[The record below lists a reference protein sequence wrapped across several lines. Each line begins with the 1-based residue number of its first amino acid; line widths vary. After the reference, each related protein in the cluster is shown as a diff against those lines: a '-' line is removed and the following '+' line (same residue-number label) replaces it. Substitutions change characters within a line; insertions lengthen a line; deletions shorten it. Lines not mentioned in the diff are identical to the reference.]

1 MNQSSQKAVSLKIDV
16 DHLCLRGPTQVIGKS
31 VSRQED
37 RRILTGQG
45 HYVDDSRVPG
55 ALYARFVRSPIAHG
69 RLLSVD
75 TQAAKSSPGV
85 HGVFTGTDLNLRKI
99 VPPLTTPG
107 VVRLGRPILPTDSSD
122 RFSGE
127 AYAVVVAES
136 QYEAEDAAQA
146 AAAALTQR
154 I

>member
-1 MNQSSQKAVSLKIDV
+1 MNQSSQRTVPPIVDI
-16 DHLCLRGPTQVIGKS
+16 DHLCPPGPTQVIGKS

-45 HYVDDSRVPG
+45 HYVDDIRVPG

-107 VVRLGRPILPTDSSD
+107 VVRLGRPILPTDAV